1 MPSLSARKFHLVD
14 VHLGA
19 GGRLHDDRVGE
30 DGRQEHAG
38 DGIGQLDAGLAE
50 LKRDDGG
57 RGADGEVQKEN
68 GVGRGNIGDAVVVDD
83 LDDIGVLDTRGR
95 LADLVVIHEDD
106 LLLDFLAI
114 ALDRVH
120 VFDEHRLGDVVLLQN
135 PGAFH
140 RSGPRRR
147 ARTRRRRPR
156 RRGGQRILQMR
167 VAHGCGD
174 GVVVGLRWPT
184 TRILEDMKVPLSHQ
198 LTVLRQ
204 YSASAPVRRWAMIG
218 FFDEMKP

>member
-1 MPSLSARKFHLVD
+1 MSSPAAGAEDVHAVLHRVDAELVGEEVHLVD

-57 RGADGEVQKEN
+57 RGADGEVQKED
-68 GVGRGNIGDAVVVDD
+68 GVGRGNIGDAMVVDD

-140 RSGPRRR
+140 RQ
-147 ARTRRRRPR
+147 RPQT
-156 RRGGQRILQMR
+156 GGHVL
-167 VAHGCGD
+167 D
-174 GVVVGLRWPT
+174 GVGLA
-184 TRILEDMKVPLSHQ
+184 VAA
-198 LTVLRQ
+198 
-204 YSASAPVRRWAMIG
+204 ASA
-218 FFDEMKP
+218 FFRCA